1 MPRLLQLLTDIKKRI
16 DFLKSV
22 CPYCDSKFCEQSS
35 RNKHV
40 EFEHGEAPFKCDH
53 CPTKFHSRQAKEY
66 HENAEHIDV
75 QEDETCDICEKTF
88 SAKVCLK
95 NHQKYA
101 HSEDK
106 THACV
111 LCDVKFKQKKDMRTH
126 VLHVHGFNMSKSM
139 YGNLEEPERYECD
152 MCDSSYRFKFA

>member
-1 MPRLLQLLTDIKKRI
+1 M
-16 DFLKSV
+16 
-22 CPYCDSKFCEQSS
+22 
-35 RNKHV
+35 
-40 EFEHGEAPFKCDH
+40 
-53 CPTKFHSRQAKEY
+53 
-66 HENAEHIDV
+66 
-75 QEDETCDICEKTF
+75 
-88 SAKVCLK
+88 K

-126 VLHVHGFNMSKSM
+126 VLHVYGFNMSKSM

-152 MCDSSYRFKFA
+152 MCDSSYRYKKDLNMHKRKKHEETDAAENNFPCDECSSIFKAKKTLNTHRNLKHSNSISEFPCPTCGKVYNQKNNMKRHSKTHEK